1 MTLGRTYR
9 PTQTVQ
15 RSDARMLPARG
26 GDWAIF
32 VTFCLVWA
40 ALLSVAA
47 WKFSMWLGTGA

>member
-1 MTLGRTYR
+1 
-9 PTQTVQ
+9 
-15 RSDARMLPARG
+15 MLPARG